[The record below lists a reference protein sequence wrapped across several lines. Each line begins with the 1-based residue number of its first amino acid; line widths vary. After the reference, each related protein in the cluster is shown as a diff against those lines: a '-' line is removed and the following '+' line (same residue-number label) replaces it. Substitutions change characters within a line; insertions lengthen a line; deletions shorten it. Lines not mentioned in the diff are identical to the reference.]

1 MKNAKITYAEIIL
14 DYFLLEELTKTTT
27 PNDLKRDLDKMNYT
41 YRDIYRYPEKMI
53 DIENDCG
60 AIFTIVYD
68 NNNISLCKEIE
79 YFDSQS
85 VSHFQ
90 NIEDFLENL
99 QKTLDKQ

>member
-1 MKNAKITYAEIIL
+1 
-14 DYFLLEELTKTTT
+14 
-27 PNDLKRDLDKMNYT
+27 MNYT

-68 NNNISLCKEIE
+68 DNSISLCKEIE
-79 YFDSQS
+79 YLDPQS
-85 VSHFQ
+85 EFHYQ

-99 QKTLDKQ
+99 QKLLDKN

>member
-1 MKNAKITYAEIIL
+1 
-14 DYFLLEELTKTTT
+14 
-27 PNDLKRDLDKMNYT
+27 
-41 YRDIYRYPEKMI
+41 MI

-68 NNNISLCKEIE
+68 DNSISLCEEIE

-99 QKTLDKQ
+99 QKMLDKQ

>member
-1 MKNAKITYAEIIL
+1 MKNAKIEYAEIIL
-14 DYFLLEELTKTTT
+14 DYFILEELVSKCDTIDT
-27 PNDLKRDLDKMNYT
+27 LKSVLSIDYK

-68 NNNISLCKEIE
+68 DNSIRLYEEIE
-79 YFDSQS
+79 YG

-99 QKTLDKQ
+99 QKILDKQ